1 MEALVMPDRL
11 RVVLI
16 ILTIAV
22 AVSCGT
28 TSPSTPLSGTWAGT
42 LTDSVYGAG
51 TFTSTITEIGTNLT
65 GSYTDT
71 FPKLL
76 IAGTV
81 EGTVNGSSVTLTITP
96 PSGGLPCAA
105 TETGT
110 LNSTNPSVSGTYAS
124 LSTCTG
130 TQTTGAF
137 SGTITAGSGS

>member
-1 MEALVMPDRL
+1 MPDRL

-51 TFTSTITEIGTNLT
+51 TFTSTIAEEGTSLA
-65 GSYTDT
+65 GSYADT
-71 FPKLL
+71 FPKLV
-76 IAGTV
+76 IS
-81 EGTVNGSSVTLTITP
+81 GTVNGSSVTLTITP
-96 PSGGLPCAA
+96 PSGGLLCVA

-110 LNSTNPSVSGTYAS
+110 LNSTNTSASGTYAS

-130 TQTTGAF
+130 TQTTGTF
-137 SGTITAGSGS
+137 SGTITANSGS

>member
-1 MEALVMPDRL
+1 MPDRL
-11 RVVLI
+11 RAALI
-16 ILTIAV
+16 ILTIAL

-28 TSPSTPLSGTWAGT
+28 TSPSTPPLSGTWAGT

-51 TFTSTITEIGTNLT
+51 TFTSTIAEEGTSLA

-71 FPKLL
+71 FPKLV

-81 EGTVNGSSVTLTITP
+81 NGTVNGSSVTLTITP
-96 PSGGLPCAA
+96 PSGGLICVA

-110 LNSTNPSVSGTYAS
+110 LNSTNTSVSGTYAS

-130 TQTTGAF
+130 TQTTGTF
-137 SGTITAGSGS
+137 SGTITASSGS